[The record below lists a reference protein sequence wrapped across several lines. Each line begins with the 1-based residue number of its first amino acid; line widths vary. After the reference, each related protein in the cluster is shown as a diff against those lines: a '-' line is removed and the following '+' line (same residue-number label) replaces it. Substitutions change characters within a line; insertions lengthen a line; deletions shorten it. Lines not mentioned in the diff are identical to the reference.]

1 MDPTSQPAEKS
12 IADAEHEPGGFHELI
27 GYRLINHREG
37 KAVVELEIQPRH
49 LNRAGVLHGGVLMAL
64 LDIVLAEAGLYCD
77 DPQRVRRALTLSM
90 STTFT
95 GQCSAG
101 VIRAIG
107 VKRAGGRRIFNSSGE
122 IRDENERLLAIGEGT
137 FRLRSG
143 SENAA
148 S

>member
-1 MDPTSQPAEKS
+1 MEPTTQPSQQA

-27 GYRLINHREG
+27 GYRLVSHCEG
-37 KAVVELEIQPRH
+37 RAVVELEIQPRH
-49 LNRAGVLHGGVLMAL
+49 LNRAGVIHGGVLMAL

-122 IRDENERLLAIGEGT
+122 IRDQDENLLAIGEGT

-143 SENAA
+143 SENPA
-148 S
+148 

>member
-1 MDPTSQPAEKS
+1 MEPITQPSQRA
-12 IADAEHEPGGFHELI
+12 IADTEHEPGGFHELI
-27 GYRLINHREG
+27 GYRLVTHREG
-37 KAVVELEIQPRH
+37 KAVVELDIQPRH
-49 LNRAGVLHGGVLMAL
+49 LNRAGVIHGGVLMAL

-122 IRDENERLLAIGEGT
+122 IRDQDENLLAIGEGT

-143 SENAA
+143 SENPA
-148 S
+148 